1 MEKIENSEIDIDK
14 IKSTNAITL
23 ISLIITIILLIILTG
38 IVIILSLGENGL
50 ISKAK
55 YAKEKQNQINA
66 REKLEITLLEANTEK
81 EVNSEYN
88 NNSFL
93 DNILKQNGI
102 SVNGNVVGVDNYKFI
117 LDRDKLIILDVID
130 KDVKTD
136 YEIKSI
142 NKSDISVL
150 IVIQSEENIIEQV
163 ECPNGNIIYSD
174 NKCNV
179 NIEYNIIPDCD
190 YEFIITTVTGK
201 KLKKIIRK
209 DYTDGLLQQIESL
222 NDKGKLTLEV
232 GGTTTN
238 NIYETVK
245 YSINAINH
253 NGDMVL
259 DGTNTFEG
267 ATLKNGIYSF
277 GNVND
282 IGNSTVLLKV
292 NGNLIINSNITLT
305 SVSGSNNGPKGF
317 IVYCTGTLTNNGTI
331 TMNNNSAYVTG
342 QNIYLYKNTNK
353 EYNMVNALGGNAGA
367 RAVGNTSG
375 TRNGGEGGTGASYNS
390 SGGGRRSCK
399 FL

>member
-1 MEKIENSEIDIDK
+1 MKKTHNSDTTNNLEVE
-14 IKSTNAITL
+14 NAITL
-23 ISLIITIILLIILTG
+23 ISLVITIIILIILAGVG
-38 IVIILSLGENGL
+38 INLSLGENGL
-50 ISKAK
+50 FNRAK

-66 REKLEITLLEANTEK
+66 REKLEITLLEAKTEK

-117 LDRDKLIILDVID
+117 LDRDELIILDDID
-130 KDVKTD
+130 KDVKID

-142 NKSDISVL
+142 NKSDITIL
-150 IVIQSEENIIEQV
+150 IDIESEESIIEQV

-174 NKCNV
+174 NKYKV
-179 NIEYNIIPDCD
+179 NIEYNIIPDFD
-190 YEFIITTVTGK
+190 YEFSITTVTGK

-209 DYTDGLLQQIESL
+209 DYTDGLLQQIEKRDDMG
-222 NDKGKLTLEV
+222 NFTLEV
-232 GGTTTN
+232 GGRTKE
-238 NIYETVK
+238 NIYESVK
-245 YSINAINH
+245 YNINAINH

-282 IGNSTVLLKV
+282 IGNSTVVLKV

-305 SVSGSNNGPKGF
+305 SVSGSNNGPKGL
-317 IVYCTGTLTNNGTI
+317 IIYCTGTLTNNGTI
-331 TMNNNSAYVTG
+331 TMNNKSAYVTG

-353 EYNMVNALGGNAGA
+353 EYDMVNALGGNAGT
-367 RAVGNTSG
+367 RDIGNTSG
-375 TRNGGEGGTGASYNS
+375 IRRGGEGKAGTSYNS

>member
-66 REKLEITLLEANTEK
+66 REKLEITLLEAKTEK

-117 LDRDKLIILDVID
+117 LDRDELIILDDID
-130 KDVKTD
+130 KDVKIN

-142 NKSDISVL
+142 NKSDITIL
-150 IVIQSEENIIEQV
+150 IAIESEESIIEQV

-174 NKCNV
+174 NKYKV
-179 NIEYNIIPDCD
+179 NIEYNIIPDFD
-190 YEFIITTVTGK
+190 YEFSITTVTGK

-209 DYTDGLLQQIESL
+209 DYTDGLLQQMG
-222 NDKGKLTLEV
+222 NFTLEV
-232 GGTTTN
+232 GGTTKE
-238 NIYETVK
+238 NIYESVK
-245 YSINAINH
+245 YNINAINH

-267 ATLKNGIYSF
+267 ATLKNGTYSF
-277 GNVND
+277 GNAND
-282 IGNSTVLLKV
+282 IGNSTVVLKV

-305 SVSGSNNGPKGF
+305 SVSGSNNGPKGL
-317 IVYCTGTLTNNGTI
+317 IIYCTGTLTNNGTI
-331 TMNNNSAYVTG
+331 TMNNKSAYVTS

-353 EYNMVNALGGNAGA
+353 EYDMVNALGGNAGT
-367 RAVGNTSG
+367 RDIGNTSG
-375 TRNGGEGGTGASYNS
+375 IRRGGEGKAGTSYNS